1 MSVAAPRIRTEARDR
16 AAAWLLA
23 AGGVALLLLR
33 TVVGSPAILFVA
45 VAAAAAAPAVARD
58 RSRLPLS
65 FVLAVGVVG
74 VLVARSAAGP
84 PLPLG
89 GGVAAS
95 GAVVVAAVAEEALF
109 RRLCYGLLLRRGV
122 GIAILGSALAFAL
135 VHVPLYG
142 IEALPVDLGAGL
154 VLGWQRWAS
163 GGWAA
168 PAATHAFA
176 NLLAVLA

>member
-1 MSVAAPRIRTEARDR
+1 VSVAAPDVRTEARDR

-33 TVVGSPAILFVA
+33 TVVGSPATLFVA
-45 VAAAAAAPAVARD
+45 VAAAAAAPTVARE
-58 RSRLPLS
+58 RSKLPVS
-65 FVLAVGVVG
+65 VVLAVGVAG

-89 GGVAAS
+89 GGVTAA
-95 GAVVVAAVAEEALF
+95 GAVVLAAVAEELLF

-122 GIAILGSALAFAL
+122 AVAVLGSALAFAL
-135 VHVPLYG
+135 THVPLYG
-142 IEALPVDLGAGL
+142 IGALPVDLGAGL
-154 VLGWQRWAS
+154 LLGWQRWAS

-176 NLLAVLA
+176 NLLAVL